1 MKRRVYSSRSLW
13 GGLLSVLLL
22 ACAPAVEQCPV
33 AADQRSSFMA
43 KADEFPLNVVGD
55 AGWSIEER
63 QALQRAMA
71 KWNGASQEKRS
82 DAAFQ
87 IEFRSLKRLPSDKV
101 QGCELEEG
109 SSEGFLV
116 HRAGTGG
123 QWQKLG
129 FSDNT
134 PAVTLRCHRG
144 DQLTKQAILVNPSLI
159 HRDQMMSVFL
169 HELGHAIGLDHSCQL
184 DSSSPSYR
192 GCMGLDKEH
201 PYVLAVMYPT
211 LKVKSPSSS
220 PIFSMPGILEIK
232 EALGS
237 NDLLRAGCI
246 FGQ

>member
-1 MKRRVYSSRSLW
+1 M
-13 GGLLSVLLL
+13 G
-22 ACAPAVEQCPV
+22 QCPV

-55 AGWSIEER
+55 VAWSAEER
-63 QALQRAMA
+63 QSLRRAMDR
-71 KWNGASQEKRS
+71 WNIASREGRS
-82 DAAFQ
+82 DDAFQ
-87 IEFRSLKRLPSDKV
+87 VEFRSLNRLPSDKI

-109 SSEGFLV
+109 SSDGFLIY
-116 HRAGTGG
+116 RSATGG

-144 DQLTKQAILVNPSLI
+144 DELTKQAILVNPSLI
-159 HRDQMMSVFL
+159 HREQMMSVFL

-184 DSSSPSYR
+184 DRSSPSYR
-192 GCMGLDKEH
+192 GCMGLEKEH

-220 PIFSMPGILEIK
+220 PNFSMPGILEIK
-232 EALGS
+232 EALGA